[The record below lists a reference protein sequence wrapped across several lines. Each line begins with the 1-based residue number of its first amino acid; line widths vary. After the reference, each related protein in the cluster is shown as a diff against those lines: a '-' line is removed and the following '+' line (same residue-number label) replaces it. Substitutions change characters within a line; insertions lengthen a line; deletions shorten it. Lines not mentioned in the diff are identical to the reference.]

1 MSFREAREAL
11 NHLFH
16 RRADNGL
23 DLPSPVTMQGMLA
36 LVAELVD
43 ILNGIVADRPIWQR
57 RFEPLVF
64 KDQTPSEPVQP
75 FVCIIC
81 NELRFEALASRQEV
95 WMRLARSGE
104 DMSHWAR
111 SASLVHDSA
120 TLVLLCTP
128 GLFEDP
134 AILPS
139 LQTAYSRNIPIMP
152 AIANAI
158 YNAVGVRVDEVPI
171 IPEKIFQGLQKLKS
185 GKNGKSSKAVR
196 IGPTKFPK
204 VKFPE
209 PIHVEPPV

>member
-1 MSFREAREAL
+1 MSFNQAREAL

-23 DLPSPVTMQGMLA
+23 ELATPVTVESMLA

-43 ILNGIVADRPIWQR
+43 MLNGIVADRPIWQR

-104 DMSHWAR
+104 DMCRWSR
-111 SASLVHDSA
+111 SASLVHESA

-134 AILPS
+134 TILPS
-139 LQTAYSRNIPIMP
+139 LQTAYDCSIPILP
-152 AIANAI
+152 AIVRCLGGR
-158 YNAVGVRVDEVPI
+158 AVTD
-171 IPEKIFQGLQKLKS
+171 
-185 GKNGKSSKAVR
+185 
-196 IGPTKFPK
+196 
-204 VKFPE
+204 
-209 PIHVEPPV
+209 